1 MTVTVFV
8 FFMECQ
14 FDVLQALPWQVE
26 GLTLALVT
34 DVYCLA
40 CFYAGSISTQFLNG
54 MIQQFFEYLF
64 DALCITIFQPF
75 IDGT

>member
-1 MTVTVFV
+1 MAVTVFV
-8 FFMECQ
+8 FFMEGLL
-14 FDVLQALPWQVE
+14 DVLQALPWQVE
-26 GLTLALVT
+26 GVALTLVA
-34 DVYCLA
+34 DVYRLA
-40 CFYAGSISTQFLNG
+40 CFYAGNISTQFFNG